1 MVSERELNQLQA
13 RRELL
18 VTQCDLQRGILRLEC
33 ARLRE
38 SVGWM
43 TRGAGWARRVRPWL
57 PLAVPVLGFL
67 VARRWK
73 TVLGYAGKTLGTR
86 LLWRLFRG

>member
-1 MVSERELNQLQA
+1 
-13 RRELL
+13 LL

-33 ARLRE
+33 AKLRA
-38 SVGWM
+38 SIGWM
-43 TRGAGWARRVRPWL
+43 GRSAAWAQRVRPWL

-73 TVLGYAGKTLGTR
+73 SVLGLAGKTVGSR
-86 LLWRLFRG
+86 LLWRLFRA